1 MEKIALRRLNEM
13 LGRIYIFGE
22 PALRKKTKPVAKI
35 TQGEKQLFDE
45 MLKMMHKAEGIGLA
59 ANQVGINRQICVV
72 CVDNQVLKLANP
84 RILKKK
90 GFEVMEEGCLSLP
103 EITVKVKRAKEIIC
117 QALNENN
124 ELIKFEA
131 CDLLARA
138 VQHEIDH
145 LLGKMIIDYAPIWQ
159 KLALK
164 KKLKALKEKK

>member
-1 MEKIALRRLNEM
+1 M

-22 PALRKKTKPVAKI
+22 AVLRKKTSPVAQI
-35 TQGEKQLFDE
+35 TQVEKQLFDE

-72 CVDNQVLKLANP
+72 CVDNKVLKLANP

-90 GFEVMEEGCLSLP
+90 GSEVMEEGCLSLP
-103 EITVKVKRAKEIIC
+103 AITIKVRRAKEIIC

-124 ELIKFEA
+124 ELIKFDA
-131 CDLLARA
+131 QDLLARA
-138 VQHEIDH
+138 IQHEVDH
-145 LLGKMIIDYAPIWQ
+145 LQGKMIIDYAPIWQ

-164 KKLKALKEKK
+164 KKLKLLKEKK